1 MGLLAALGDSGH
13 PFAKVETRRV
23 EIDKDT
29 ETMAVTY
36 TLDPGPVMH
45 FGPVAIEGLERLDPA
60 YVEGRL
66 RWQRGEVYD
75 ASPSGRI
82 SAAPIFWPSTRISS
96 RPPRSAKTRR
106 LPRSDPA
113 RPRNHPAHRTPDT
126 RIRVH
131 DRVFRMMFKI
141 LPDRP
146 VDWQDVWLG
155 AAVTAGLFT
164 VGKYLISLYIGSINI
179 ASRR

>member
-29 ETMAVTY
+29 ETMAATY
-36 TLDPGPVMH
+36 TLDPGP
-45 FGPVAIEGLERLDPA
+45 GLERLDPA

-113 RPRNHPAHRTPDT
+113 RARNHPAHRTPDT

-155 AAVTAGLFT
+155 AAVMAGLFT
-164 VGKYLISLYIGSINI
+164 VGKYLISLYIGSSNI

>member
-13 PFAKVETRRV
+13 SFAKVETRRV

-29 ETMAVTY
+29 ETMAVTF

-82 SAAPIFWPSTRISS
+82 SAAPIFWR
-96 RPPRSAKTRR
+96 RPGFPRDRR
-106 LPRSDPA
+106 
-113 RPRNHPAHRTPDT
+113 
-126 RIRVH
+126 
-131 DRVFRMMFKI
+131 DRQRHAGCLDRI
-141 LPDRP
+141 LP
-146 VDWQDVWLG
+146 
-155 AAVTAGLFT
+155 GLAIILRIVHLTLAFGFT
-164 VGKYLISLYIGSINI
+164 TVFFE
-179 ASRR
+179 